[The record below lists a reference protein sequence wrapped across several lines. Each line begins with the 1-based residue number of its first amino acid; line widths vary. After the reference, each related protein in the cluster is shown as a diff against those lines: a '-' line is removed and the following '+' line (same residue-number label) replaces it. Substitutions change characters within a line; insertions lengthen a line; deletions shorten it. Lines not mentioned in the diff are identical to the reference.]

1 MAAAG
6 SAARASAIRGGGIMP
21 AGPAEEAEGVE
32 KLE

>member
-6 SAARASAIRGGGIMP
+6 SAARASAIRGPGG
-21 AGPAEEAEGVE
+21 AALAALADGAE